1 MLNALNLYGQ
11 EYGHLITSSLQHGYD
26 ETVITLIT
34 DNLCKLCALRLY
46 DILTAFIEVRTI
58 LKPER
63 KTFFKKDGESK
74 KDKTIKACLK
84 EIKKRSI
91 DDEYAQNCPYPAFA
105 LLVLYAVTNVDKY
118 WKCFI
123 ANVEKIQ
130 KDYEHINI
138 EDMKR
143 CRNPESALSWEI
155 VQCTRYLIPIKR
167 CTPLKRYA
175 TPILLENLNNI
186 NDSRMV
192 RKLICFEE
200 IDINI

>member
-11 EYGHLITSSLQHGYD
+11 EYGHLITSSLQLGD
-26 ETVITLIT
+26 DNSVITLIT
-34 DNLCKLCALRLY
+34 ENLCKLCAVRLY

-58 LKPER
+58 LKPKR
-63 KTFFKKDGESK
+63 KIFFKKEGESK
-74 KDKTIKACLK
+74 KDKLIGACLK
-84 EIKKRSI
+84 KVKERFI

-105 LLVLYAVTNVDKY
+105 FVILYAITNVEKY

-130 KDYEHINI
+130 KTYQRINI

-155 VQCTRYLIPIKR
+155 LQCTRNQIPIKR
-167 CTPLKRYA
+167 CTPLKRNV
-175 TPILLENLNNI
+175 TPILLKNLDNV
-186 NDSRMV
+186 NDSKMV
-192 RKLICFEE
+192 RKLICF
-200 IDINI
+200 